1 MSTGDELRLGK
12 FGNQGQVNT
21 DSLKGGVKREAAE
34 KAGFGNIFDA
44 FDDGNGVLTDNEI
57 NTLKQ
62 GITDSAKH
70 GKDSIFSQNEAEE
83 YIQNFN
89 QNAQANN
96 QKTLNDVNAQK
107 LFDFLKFVEQ
117 QTKSVVSSTVDSD
130 NNAVTKYKN
139 ELGQEVTEI
148 IHQDTKTTE
157 QVVVANGKEI
167 RTFLNAEG
175 KKEKEI
181 ETNQQTGAV
190 MTTIYGSDGKT
201 IKTKTVEEKS
211 GKKTVTEYQTADGE
225 QEAKPVKVTITNGI
239 TVEEQTLVN
248 GELKTTHRI
257 ENKGKSNQKDIEIKY
272 NENGRTETVTE
283 NGQTYT
289 VEYIGSNRVITKK
302 NGTTQDVTTENG
314 QKKEVITTENSSDT
328 TTNIYN
334 LSDKKLSQTKVIKGK
349 EYSVTYDGNGN
360 TTGIVV
366 QYGENAEKIAKKFG
380 ITKEAL
386 LKANGKNEGE
396 DFKAGDTIIIPK
408 ELEADDKNLKG
419 RKSSADAIK
428 DQKRAEERARRREI
442 ARQRAIALDKQYRAA
457 GLKNYEHKG
466 EKFQYGNETYTVI
479 GTMNNRARLMVKDS
493 KGNICIASH
502 DHKIL
507 KDSYVQLTT
516 AYDKGQKVTMRNG
529 QKVVVLNSRG
539 DKHGRM
545 IGLDEHG
552 RQVVISGGKSKTDLS
567 DRVVLDNSY
576 VEASDVRDIVTTR
589 IETAKDDNERKA
601 VISQNRSYSSEN
613 IIRCKGK
620 NGKVWYFD
628 LTTGKAVNLTKQEAA
643 AITRELD
650 DAAGG
655 MGTNEAQLA
664 KANGAIVDPAVL
676 AEINKYYESQGYTAG
691 EYKSAYEAFLASEIS
706 DSEIYEANA
715 DLVNNNAIL
724 DQARRDE
731 ILLTNLTTFG
741 NESANRIKAMRAIG
755 TRTDYNNLQLSLAQH
770 NRANGYNAH
779 FKGQDALQTTL
790 YNITNGNVAE
800 IDAANR
806 ALIDSNETILTRD
819 EIVRIQA
826 EVGAMYLEKGDSRNA
841 TRSQDAEVLA
851 TMDNL
856 TTADGQKIDVKS
868 KAGRADLMIAGYG
881 DFSDEEIAQE
891 VIKYLKLAD
900 KNLNAVMDDL
910 GAVTIGEGHEFDK
923 VNMASIDHQ
932 EFEDYA
938 TKAHQLIKNFNILT
952 IVKKEM
958 GKEYSRIV
966 SRIEFETSEKENL
979 LDANSKKPPKINF
992 SNMLLSKT
1000 TAENLSNEEYEQNM
1014 QLLNPIRA
1022 AVYSLEAQHLD
1033 AVDGEGW
1040 KLDFVNQLRQQM
1052 FLGTTRAD
1060 VTNQYAMSKAT
1071 LNKLELAAK
1080 GQLVDANGNKVSFE
1094 DAVEQL
1100 TGKTVQDLQSINQ
1113 EYVEH
1118 QAYGEMGVDLT
1129 VGLVTMVIPVPGLG
1143 VGKLVSVGGKLYK
1156 VAQVVNA
1163 AKNEYKLVNVAI
1175 SGMEVAAKMKAVQYT
1190 IDRTNIATSVSGNTL
1205 ENRGAVE
1212 DKSDEVAMYSAAG
1225 VVAGGATSVLS
1236 SRISSTLGRATVNTL
1251 GFGADLASS
1260 AYISQQFHGGNFTDY
1275 LRLTNE
1281 DGTLNTGNIL
1291 NTVMTGVGYGQ
1302 GLRSGV
1308 HAPELPP
1315 VRPQEVEIATPKLDA
1330 ISKNAKPRTVYIKT
1344 EEKFKAIK
1352 EEVDAKL
1359 KTITSEADL
1368 DALKQQVGVIQ
1379 NRDMRQ
1385 ELERMIEAKR
1395 PGLKKPVV
1403 ETPVEDVKSQLISD
1417 PVTVAQDKLKNEV
1430 LDMLKHK
1437 ISTGKGL
1444 NETEFLQVKEYISNI
1459 TDKRE
1464 LDQLELLLSGRKMT
1478 LSNKKELRQLLNEK
1492 RQTVQYTTEFE
1503 PEYQP
1508 RRITGEDIDNSL
1520 GINDPEMQRMNDYY
1534 RELEAR
1540 EFEPVYER
1548 PKTDAQ
1554 TIDNRLNPDNPELRA
1569 LNERYAQGQ
1578 SLLELNANIEDAI
1591 FGLNMQNATHEYVTS
1606 IKEQINTLGQTNPE
1620 LKTILNDLLDEALK
1634 EIELEASNI
1643 LKENTYIQRTHRQG
1657 ANVKSAEESAA
1668 AFLENLEY
1676 INLERENL
1684 YIDRT
1689 FVNPSGK
1696 SAAESAA
1703 VFEQQ
1708 LPIIEKINETRAQ
1721 LSEPSRIS
1729 ATDIDARLS
1738 NPELQRMRDYYVS
1751 LEQQEAQI
1759 VEQITK
1765 IKAQM
1770 KKEFHVS
1777 VEEIDARMLA
1787 ENPTLQVLNNRYRA
1801 LEQQEALLKQQ
1812 VESLKSK
1819 LRQEFSTSATEIDAR
1834 LSQRTGDYEDLV
1846 ADLGQRE
1853 IIGERARRELASERT
1868 EMAAVER
1875 EQAYI
1880 DRTYGTTPKSA
1891 AESADVFEVELAR
1904 RDAVA
1909 KAREVAKQQ
1918 KMQIAI
1924 YEQLIS
1930 DIYDSRNLK
1939 DLQKIQNRISAV
1951 TDLAKR
1957 AEIQKQLDEATNF
1970 FKTNKIAMHTDI
1982 SSGKEYEKGTYSQ
1995 YLLKDE
2001 LDKINQKL
2009 GISEKIYIDQTV
2021 FVEPLYRFLRKHP
2034 SIDFT
2039 NPSQLSKL
2047 SIKEQRELT
2056 NAIILAKVD
2065 HRTLRTLEENLGYKV
2080 FKNSPLENAVDIM
2093 RQNITPNVPAK
2104 PQHIINSFHSDL
2116 DDLVLA
2122 LKSKKD
2128 VTDVSATIKE
2138 IIENNGGFEIPE
2150 ENIARLKDVVNNQ
2163 SFDNLSAGDKR
2174 LVMIATLLQDSK
2186 NIVSRTDTVFDVY
2199 NVAAKLGMTRQEADK
2214 LLNITKAGNFVND
2227 FMGTTK
2233 SEKYVITVARGDAVL
2248 TQERRDLFTECAWDL
2263 KEGNNFEL
2271 AKMIYQAGEPN
2282 GFTRNIDKLMEAE
2295 VQRLKE
2301 RQLLLPQTSQTEIL
2315 AHSRMT
2321 TIKGIEVPFVKA
2333 SEIPSFRT
2341 FTHSPGGTTNH
2352 QSLESATQNL
2362 ELFGALGDEHN
2373 VCTCYVGGDNL
2384 RVYGLDG
2391 YAFMM
2396 DIDPNKILVG
2406 YTQDLNSCAKTK
2418 SQAIAEFHR
2427 DTDEAWLA
2435 GAIPTQLAKSIGS
2448 KEEYVRRI
2456 SDLRQKCGQDLSIEN
2471 MKKYDRE
2478 LAEIL
2483 ENGLLDDAPTSGA
2496 KFFSRAQGINEYDVY
2511 NPTIKGI
2518 ITTDPNL
2525 LGSSILNYAKEHNL
2539 PIVLLDDVNFDFVKN
2554 TIDNLNANNISSVD
2568 IENLRKCIDKLDIP
2582 YCSIYADKLNRQLA
2596 NFNVQ

>member
-34 KAGFGNIFDA
+34 KAGFCNIFDA

-62 GITDSAKH
+62 GITDTAKH

-83 YIQNFN
+83 YIQKFN
-89 QNAQANN
+89 QNAQANS
-96 QKTLNDVNAQK
+96 QKTLKDVNAQK

-117 QTKSVVSSTVDSD
+117 QAQSVISSSVDSD

-225 QEAKPVKVTITNGI
+225 QEAKPVKATITNGT

-396 DFKAGDTIIIPK
+396 DFKVGDTITIPK
-408 ELEADDKNLKG
+408 ELEADDKNVKG

-493 KGNICIASH
+493 KGNIVIASH

-567 DRVVLDNSY
+567 DRVVLNNSY
-576 VEASDVRDIVTTR
+576 VEASDVRDIVMTR

-650 DAAGG
+650 DAADGW
-655 MGTNEAQLA
+655 GTDEAQLA

-826 EVGAMYLEKGDSRNA
+826 EVGAMYLEKGDSSRA
-841 TRSQDAEVLA
+841 TRTQDAEVLA
-851 TMDNL
+851 VMDTL
-856 TTADGQKIDVKS
+856 TTADGQKVDVKGKAS
-868 KAGRADLMIAGYG
+868 KADLIIAGYG
-881 DFSDEEIAQE
+881 EYSNEEIAKEAIYYLTMAIKSYAKVEESLNNNYAIKDFGSSTLTSNKLQEAEDYGAKAFQLIRNYEVLQLVKKELGSKYDEYIAKISHETKGGTDFSKLQLGVSTPSDLSQE
-891 VIKYLKLAD
+891 VID
-900 KNLNAVMDDL
+900 
-910 GAVTIGEGHEFDK
+910 
-923 VNMASIDHQ
+923 
-932 EFEDYA
+932 
-938 TKAHQLIKNFNILT
+938 
-952 IVKKEM
+952 
-958 GKEYSRIV
+958 
-966 SRIEFETSEKENL
+966 ENL
-979 LDANSKKPPKINF
+979 ATLAG
-992 SNMLLSKT
+992 L
-1000 TAENLSNEEYEQNM
+1000 
-1014 QLLNPIRA
+1014 RV
-1022 AVYSLEAQHLD
+1022 AVSDLEKSHLD
-1033 AVDGEGW
+1033 DVDAEGW
-1040 KLDFVNQLRQQM
+1040 KQDLVNELRQTM

-1060 VTNQYAMSKAT
+1060 VANQYAMTKST
-1071 LNKLELAAK
+1071 ISKLEQAAK
-1080 GQLVDANGNKVSFE
+1080 GQLVDANGNKISFE

-1100 TGKTVQDLQSINQ
+1100 TGKTVQELQALNQ
-1113 EYVEH
+1113 EYMTQ
-1118 QAYGEMGVDLT
+1118 QAYGEMALDAT

-1143 VGKLVSVGGKLYK
+1143 IGKLVSVGGKLYK

-1175 SGMEVAAKMKAVQYT
+1175 SGMEAAAKMKAVQYT
-1190 IDRTNIATSVSGNTL
+1190 MDRTNIATSVSGDTL

-1225 VVAGGATSVLS
+1225 VVAGGATSILS
-1236 SRISSTLGRATVNTL
+1236 SRMSSTLGRATVNGL

-1281 DGTLNTGNIL
+1281 DGTLNTANIL
-1291 NTVMTGVGYGQ
+1291 NTVMTGAGYAQ
-1302 GLRSGV
+1302 GLRVGRNT
-1308 HAPELPP
+1308 PELPP
-1315 VRPQEVEIATPKLDA
+1315 IKPQEPPVETPKLDA
-1330 ISKNAKPRTVYIKT
+1330 ISKDAKPRTVYIKT
-1344 EEKFKAIK
+1344 EEKFKEIK
-1352 EEVDAKL
+1352 QEVEAKL

-1368 DALKQQVGVIQ
+1368 DALKKQVDVIQ
-1379 NRDMRQ
+1379 NRDMRH
-1385 ELERMIEAKR
+1385 ELEHMIEAKR
-1395 PGLKKPVV
+1395 VEQPQKLVVEPTSEPKPDATATPTPGQAYMRATGGTPEKPVV
-1403 ETPVEDVKSQLISD
+1403 SSEITETFSANTQQLLLDRLPAGGSVIAHKGDYSYIIKNNNGNIEITNRIDQSELCRVAGNDGKELNINYLENSAQTRLFFNNRIEGNTFAPDFETYKLNIETAHKLAYGGATGENLYYMKNGELLKMEAGREHQYSQLSNNYVEKAQDVDAIAQKYGDEYSSTSISSPKLKGISD
-1417 PVTVAQDKLKNEV
+1417 DALPVNMFTQHKYPDSKHLDQYFQQMYRTANEAEQMIKRGIKTPAEKKAFLEKLAEHYQYAANARPFEQINNSLFMNEINTMLSKAGMATMPHGILDHAAQRLQPDTFKKYFIDQYKETALSVDPHTATVASDVPVYNNRGEQITDTVINLPANIASRVSKLPAPMKESFNS
-1430 LDMLKHK
+1430 
-1437 ISTGKGL
+1437 ISTRISNLTNNIG
-1444 NETEFLQVKEYISNI
+1444 EYISIKNTI
-1459 TDKRE
+1459 SKTFAPMVE
-1464 LDQLELLLSGRKMT
+1464 LKNYLLDSLET
-1478 LSNKKELRQLLNEK
+1478 QWNK
-1492 RQTVQYTTEFE
+1492 
-1503 PEYQP
+1503 
-1508 RRITGEDIDNSL
+1508 
-1520 GINDPEMQRMNDYY
+1520 
-1534 RELEAR
+1534 
-1540 EFEPVYER
+1540 
-1548 PKTDAQ
+1548 
-1554 TIDNRLNPDNPELRA
+1554 
-1569 LNERYAQGQ
+1569 
-1578 SLLELNANIEDAI
+1578 
-1591 FGLNMQNATHEYVTS
+1591 
-1606 IKEQINTLGQTNPE
+1606 IKE
-1620 LKTILNDLLDEALK
+1620 KAK
-1634 EIELEASNI
+1634 A
-1643 LKENTYIQRTHRQG
+1643 
-1657 ANVKSAEESAA
+1657 
-1668 AFLENLEY
+1668 
-1676 INLERENL
+1676 
-1684 YIDRT
+1684 
-1689 FVNPSGK
+1689 
-1696 SAAESAA
+1696 
-1703 VFEQQ
+1703 
-1708 LPIIEKINETRAQ
+1708 
-1721 LSEPSRIS
+1721 
-1729 ATDIDARLS
+1729 
-1738 NPELQRMRDYYVS
+1738 
-1751 LEQQEAQI
+1751 
-1759 VEQITK
+1759 
-1765 IKAQM
+1765 IKAEWKGM
-1770 KKEFHVS
+1770 K
-1777 VEEIDARMLA
+1777 
-1787 ENPTLQVLNNRYRA
+1787 
-1801 LEQQEALLKQQ
+1801 
-1812 VESLKSK
+1812 
-1819 LRQEFSTSATEIDAR
+1819 
-1834 LSQRTGDYEDLV
+1834 
-1846 ADLGQRE
+1846 
-1853 IIGERARRELASERT
+1853 AS
-1868 EMAAVER
+1868 
-1875 EQAYI
+1875 
-1880 DRTYGTTPKSA
+1880 D
-1891 AESADVFEVELAR
+1891 
-1904 RDAVA
+1904 
-1909 KAREVAKQQ
+1909 
-1918 KMQIAI
+1918 
-1924 YEQLIS
+1924 
-1930 DIYDSRNLK
+1930 
-1939 DLQKIQNRISAV
+1939 
-1951 TDLAKR
+1951 R
-1957 AEIQKQLDEATNF
+1957 AEINDQL
-1970 FKTNKIAMHTDI
+1970 
-1982 SSGKEYEKGTYSQ
+1982 
-1995 YLLKDE
+1995 
-2001 LDKINQKL
+2001 
-2009 GISEKIYIDQTV
+2009 
-2021 FVEPLYRFLRKHP
+2021 
-2034 SIDFT
+2034 
-2039 NPSQLSKL
+2039 
-2047 SIKEQRELT
+2047 
-2056 NAIILAKVD
+2056 
-2065 HRTLRTLEENLGYKV
+2065 
-2080 FKNSPLENAVDIM
+2080 
-2093 RQNITPNVPAK
+2093 
-2104 PQHIINSFHSDL
+2104 
-2116 DDLVLA
+2116 
-2122 LKSKKD
+2122 
-2128 VTDVSATIKE
+2128 
-2138 IIENNGGFEIPE
+2138 
-2150 ENIARLKDVVNNQ
+2150 
-2163 SFDNLSAGDKR
+2163 
-2174 LVMIATLLQDSK
+2174 
-2186 NIVSRTDTVFDVY
+2186 
-2199 NVAAKLGMTRQEADK
+2199 
-2214 LLNITKAGNFVND
+2214 VND
-2227 FMGTTK
+2227 
-2233 SEKYVITVARGDAVL
+2233 VGDAVKDVINELPIPDTYKHIL
-2248 TQERRDLFTECAWDL
+2248 TDAIDNGQLMYNGSHIRNASDLADFSIEDCGDYIKNMVRD
-2263 KEGNNFEL
+2263 
-2271 AKMIYQAGEPN
+2271 
-2282 GFTRNIDKLMEAE
+2282 
-2295 VQRLKE
+2295 
-2301 RQLLLPQTSQTEIL
+2301 
-2315 AHSRMT
+2315 
-2321 TIKGIEVPFVKA
+2321 
-2333 SEIPSFRT
+2333 
-2341 FTHSPGGTTNH
+2341 
-2352 QSLESATQNL
+2352 
-2362 ELFGALGDEHN
+2362 
-2373 VCTCYVGGDNL
+2373 
-2384 RVYGLDG
+2384 
-2391 YAFMM
+2391 M
-2396 DIDPNKILVG
+2396 DIDPSL
-2406 YTQDLNSCAKTK
+2406 K
-2418 SQAIAEFHR
+2418 SQIMDGIDLAQEQHSQMQAFSQAAIEPQ
-2427 DTDEAWLA
+2427 E
-2435 GAIPTQLAKSIGS
+2435 QLLSHYGNDDGVIDISQERMYHEPDNDVEWQSADQIDYQQQDNIDFDQPDNSDFIG
-2448 KEEYVRRI
+2448 
-2456 SDLRQKCGQDLSIEN
+2456 
-2471 MKKYDRE
+2471 
-2478 LAEIL
+2478 
-2483 ENGLLDDAPTSGA
+2483 
-2496 KFFSRAQGINEYDVY
+2496 F
-2511 NPTIKGI
+2511 
-2518 ITTDPNL
+2518 
-2525 LGSSILNYAKEHNL
+2525 
-2539 PIVLLDDVNFDFVKN
+2539 
-2554 TIDNLNANNISSVD
+2554 
-2568 IENLRKCIDKLDIP
+2568 
-2582 YCSIYADKLNRQLA
+2582 
-2596 NFNVQ
+2596 

>member
-83 YIQNFN
+83 YIQKFN
-89 QNAQANN
+89 QNAQANS
-96 QKTLNDVNAQK
+96 QKTLKDVNAQK

-117 QTKSVVSSTVDSD
+117 QAQSVISSSVDSD

-225 QEAKPVKVTITNGI
+225 QEAKPVKATITNGT

-493 KGNICIASH
+493 KGNIVIASH

-567 DRVVLDNSY
+567 DRVVLNNSY
-576 VEASDVRDIVTTR
+576 VEASDVRDIVMTR

-628 LTTGKAVNLTKQEAA
+628 ITTGKAVNLTKQEAA

-655 MGTNEAQLA
+655 MGTDEAQLA

-741 NESANRIKAMRAIG
+741 GESANRNKALRAIG

-851 TMDNL
+851 AMDNL

-868 KAGRADLMIAGYG
+868 KAGRVDLMIAGYG

-910 GAVTIGEGHEFDK
+910 GAVAVGEGHEFDK

-966 SRIEFETSEKENL
+966 SRIEFETSERENL

-1060 VTNQYAMSKAT
+1060 VTNQYAMSKAA

-1100 TGKTVQDLQSINQ
+1100 TGKTVQDLQAINQ

-1143 VGKLVSVGGKLYK
+1143 VGKLVSVGGKVYK

-1225 VVAGGATSVLS
+1225 VVAGGATSILS
-1236 SRISSTLGRATVNTL
+1236 SRMSSTLGRATVNGL

-1281 DGTLNTGNIL
+1281 DGTLNTANIL
-1291 NTVMTGVGYGQ
+1291 NTVMTGAGYAQ
-1302 GLRSGV
+1302 GLRVGRNT
-1308 HAPELPP
+1308 PELPP
-1315 VRPQEVEIATPKLDA
+1315 IKPQEPPVETPKLDA
-1330 ISKNAKPRTVYIKT
+1330 ISKDAKPRTVYIKT
-1344 EEKFKAIK
+1344 EEKFKEIK
-1352 EEVDAKL
+1352 QEVEAKL

-1368 DALKQQVGVIQ
+1368 DALKKQVDVIQ
-1379 NRDMRQ
+1379 NRDMRH
-1385 ELERMIEAKR
+1385 ELEHVIDARRAEIKKSVVDPTPEPAPEPKTE
-1395 PGLKKPVV
+1395 PAPEPKPIDDPTVEIVNNKTIFNNLSEGLKKAW
-1403 ETPVEDVKSQLISD
+1403 Q
-1417 PVTVAQDKLKNEV
+1417 
-1430 LDMLKHK
+1430 
-1437 ISTGKGL
+1437 
-1444 NETEFLQVKEYISNI
+1444 
-1459 TDKRE
+1459 
-1464 LDQLELLLSGRKMT
+1464 
-1478 LSNKKELRQLLNEK
+1478 
-1492 RQTVQYTTEFE
+1492 
-1503 PEYQP
+1503 
-1508 RRITGEDIDNSL
+1508 
-1520 GINDPEMQRMNDYY
+1520 
-1534 RELEAR
+1534 
-1540 EFEPVYER
+1540 
-1548 PKTDAQ
+1548 
-1554 TIDNRLNPDNPELRA
+1554 
-1569 LNERYAQGQ
+1569 
-1578 SLLELNANIEDAI
+1578 NIEDAI
-1591 FGLNMQNATHEYVTS
+1591 STMTTIADFHAIKSNISNYFSGKADAFNALMTKLNSKVKQLGLNVGHNGGQQIADIKPSVHNKLAKGHSYEIDQNVHFKAGDDVYS
-1606 IKEQINTLGQTNPE
+1606 FDDFSPE
-1620 LKTILNDLLDEALK
+1620 LRERINNLKDGESLKIGRNDIDQYNDLISREHLIVKKENGKLHIEDISTNGTMILDEANAKAFKSLQELK
-1634 EIELEASNI
+1634 RSNRNMNTSEYLANEAKFLEAVGNDYDLLNKLVTSNVI
-1643 LKENTYIQRTHRQG
+1643 DLNSHSFTNIMTSTN
-1657 ANVKSAEESAA
+1657 ANNKV
-1668 AFLENLEY
+1668 
-1676 INLERENL
+1676 I
-1684 YIDRT
+1684 
-1689 FVNPSGK
+1689 
-1696 SAAESAA
+1696 
-1703 VFEQQ
+1703 
-1708 LPIIEKINETRAQ
+1708 
-1721 LSEPSRIS
+1721 
-1729 ATDIDARLS
+1729 
-1738 NPELQRMRDYYVS
+1738 
-1751 LEQQEAQI
+1751 LEQ
-1759 VEQITK
+1759 
-1765 IKAQM
+1765 
-1770 KKEFHVS
+1770 F
-1777 VEEIDARMLA
+1777 
-1787 ENPTLQVLNNRYRA
+1787 LNNPQSIQSGNR
-1801 LEQQEALLKQQ
+1801 
-1812 VESLKSK
+1812 
-1819 LRQEFSTSATEIDAR
+1819 FSSAKI
-1834 LSQRTGDYEDLV
+1834 SQEDLSLLMLFNRNNSN
-1846 ADLGQRE
+1846 A
-1853 IIGERARRELASERT
+1853 ASI
-1868 EMAAVER
+1868 V
-1875 EQAYI
+1875 
-1880 DRTYGTTPKSA
+1880 
-1891 AESADVFEVELAR
+1891 
-1904 RDAVA
+1904 
-1909 KAREVAKQQ
+1909 
-1918 KMQIAI
+1918 
-1924 YEQLIS
+1924 
-1930 DIYDSRNLK
+1930 
-1939 DLQKIQNRISAV
+1939 
-1951 TDLAKR
+1951 
-1957 AEIQKQLDEATNF
+1957 
-1970 FKTNKIAMHTDI
+1970 
-1982 SSGKEYEKGTYSQ
+1982 SS
-1995 YLLKDE
+1995 
-2001 LDKINQKL
+2001 
-2009 GISEKIYIDQTV
+2009 
-2021 FVEPLYRFLRKHP
+2021 
-2034 SIDFT
+2034 
-2039 NPSQLSKL
+2039 PSQVKDF
-2047 SIKEQRELT
+2047 LT
-2056 NAIILAKVD
+2056 NAKKELNN
-2065 HRTLRTLEENLGYKV
+2065 LRQVYASDPINGNLS
-2080 FKNSPLENAVDIM
+2080 NSEIADAIQSGKTQMSDGTFVEV
-2093 RQNITPNVPAK
+2093 TPNTN
-2104 PQHIINSFHSDL
+2104 IL
-2116 DDLVLA
+2116 D
-2122 LKSKKD
+2122 
-2128 VTDVSATIKE
+2128 
-2138 IIENNGGFEIPE
+2138 
-2150 ENIARLKDVVNNQ
+2150 
-2163 SFDNLSAGDKR
+2163 
-2174 LVMIATLLQDSK
+2174 
-2186 NIVSRTDTVFDVY
+2186 
-2199 NVAAKLGMTRQEADK
+2199 
-2214 LLNITKAGNFVND
+2214 
-2227 FMGTTK
+2227 
-2233 SEKYVITVARGDAVL
+2233 
-2248 TQERRDLFTECAWDL
+2248 
-2263 KEGNNFEL
+2263 
-2271 AKMIYQAGEPN
+2271 
-2282 GFTRNIDKLMEAE
+2282 
-2295 VQRLKE
+2295 
-2301 RQLLLPQTSQTEIL
+2301 
-2315 AHSRMT
+2315 
-2321 TIKGIEVPFVKA
+2321 
-2333 SEIPSFRT
+2333 
-2341 FTHSPGGTTNH
+2341 
-2352 QSLESATQNL
+2352 
-2362 ELFGALGDEHN
+2362 
-2373 VCTCYVGGDNL
+2373 
-2384 RVYGLDG
+2384 
-2391 YAFMM
+2391 
-2396 DIDPNKILVG
+2396 
-2406 YTQDLNSCAKTK
+2406 
-2418 SQAIAEFHR
+2418 
-2427 DTDEAWLA
+2427 
-2435 GAIPTQLAKSIGS
+2435 
-2448 KEEYVRRI
+2448 
-2456 SDLRQKCGQDLSIEN
+2456 
-2471 MKKYDRE
+2471 
-2478 LAEIL
+2478 
-2483 ENGLLDDAPTSGA
+2483 
-2496 KFFSRAQGINEYDVY
+2496 
-2511 NPTIKGI
+2511 
-2518 ITTDPNL
+2518 
-2525 LGSSILNYAKEHNL
+2525 
-2539 PIVLLDDVNFDFVKN
+2539 
-2554 TIDNLNANNISSVD
+2554 D
-2568 IENLRKCIDKLDIP
+2568 IENLIHGKDYIQHFSNNDNLITIFAKTQTGDVASINGQMFVNDGTQMVRLSLSESTFKELFPPVQRFSMHQGAIGTCYLDTSINILANSRKGRAKLYQMIGEETINGEKKLYTTTANGNGKKEYFNRFTRSGRNLRDRNGLAIIEQGYCMNSKRHALDHSEVTRIMIENEGGNGVQAISGLTGDNGIQVFTKEEMANKIRNLAGRDDVFIYAASNSGDGTGHSTAVNKKYNIYQGHAYTVKKYDADLDIVYVANP
-2582 YCSIYADKLNRQLA
+2582 WHSGVDIPIPMNEFLNSYKRLDIAQIM
-2596 NFNVQ
+2596 